1 MRKEIIYLI
10 MNIIGALA
18 LLGST
23 LFVIIMWSQ
32 IPDQIPTHY
41 NFAGEADDYG
51 GKGSLIFM
59 MVLAWFMFI
68 LITVLMR
75 FPNTWNMPVKVTAEN
90 KARLYSITR
99 AMLEVVKMLTSL
111 LFAVMLIN
119 AAIATPMPRFILI
132 ALIAAMLLSIIM
144 GIFMMYKN
152 R

>member
-10 MNIIGALA
+10 MNIIGVLA

-41 NFAGEADDYG
+41 NFAGEADGYG

-59 MVLAWFMFI
+59 MVLAWFMFV

-99 AMLEVVKMLTSL
+99 SMLEIVKMLATL

>member
-10 MNIIGALA
+10 MNIIGVLA

-59 MVLAWFMFI
+59 MVLAWFVFI

-75 FPNTWNMPVKVTAEN
+75 FPNTWNMPVKVTEEN
-90 KARLYSITR
+90 RSRLYAITR
-99 AMLEVVKMLTSL
+99 AMLEVLKIFTTI
-111 LFAVMLIN
+111 LFAVMFTTT
-119 AAIATPMPRFILI
+119 AAGVPLPQWIVIILI
-132 ALIAAMLLSIIM
+132 AGVLLTVAAGMFLM
-144 GIFMMYKN
+144 HKN
-152 R
+152 K

>member
-1 MRKEIIYLI
+1 MNRKVIYLI
-10 MNIIGALA
+10 MNIIGFLA

-41 NFAGEADDYG
+41 NFAGEADGYG

-59 MVLAWFMFI
+59 IVLAWFMFI

-75 FPNTWNMPVKVTAEN
+75 FPNTWNMPVKFTAEN
-90 KARLYSITR
+90 KTRLYSITK
-99 AMLEVVKMLTSL
+99 AMLEVIKMLASL
-111 LFAVMLIN
+111 LFAVILIN

-144 GIFMMYKN
+144 GIFLMFKN

>member
-10 MNIIGALA
+10 MNIIGVHA

-41 NFAGEADDYG
+41 NFAGEADGYG

-75 FPNTWNMPVKVTAEN
+75 FPNTWNMPVKVTADN

-99 AMLEVVKMLTSL
+99 AMLEVIKMLVSL

>member
-10 MNIIGALA
+10 MNIIGVLA

-41 NFAGEADDYG
+41 NFAGEADGYG

-59 MVLAWFMFI
+59 MVLAWFVFI

-90 KARLYSITR
+90 KARLYSITK
-99 AMLEVVKMLTSL
+99 AMLEVIKMLVSL

>member
-10 MNIIGALA
+10 MNIIGVLA

-41 NFAGEADDYG
+41 NFAGEADGYG

-99 AMLEVVKMLTSL
+99 AMLEVIKMLASL

-144 GIFMMYKN
+144 GIFIMYKN

>member
-10 MNIIGALA
+10 MNIIGVLA

-41 NFAGEADDYG
+41 NFAGEADGYG

-59 MVLAWFMFI
+59 MVLAWFVFI

-99 AMLEVVKMLTSL
+99 AMLEVIKMLVSL

-144 GIFMMYKN
+144 GIFMMYRN

>member
-10 MNIIGALA
+10 MNIIGVLA

-41 NFAGEADDYG
+41 NFTGEADGYG

-90 KARLYSITR
+90 KARLYSITK
-99 AMLEVVKMLTSL
+99 AMLEVIKMLVSL

>member
-1 MRKEIIYLI
+1 MNRKAVYLI
-10 MNIIGALA
+10 MNIIGVLA

-59 MVLAWFMFI
+59 MVLAWFIFV

-75 FPNTWNMPVKVTAEN
+75 FPNTWNMPVKVTADN

>member
-10 MNIIGALA
+10 MNIIGVLA

-41 NFAGEADDYG
+41 NFAGEADGYG

-68 LITVLMR
+68 LISVLMR

-99 AMLEVVKMLTSL
+99 AMLEVIKMLASL

>member
-10 MNIIGALA
+10 MNIIGVLA

-41 NFAGEADDYG
+41 NFAGEADGYG

-59 MVLAWFMFI
+59 MVLAWFIFI
-68 LITVLMR
+68 LISVLMR

-99 AMLEVVKMLTSL
+99 AMLEVIKMLASL

>member
-1 MRKEIIYLI
+1 MNRKVIYLI
-10 MNIIGALA
+10 MNIIGFLA

-23 LFVIIMWSQ
+23 VFLLVSWSH

-41 NFAGEADDYG
+41 NFAGVADGYG

-59 MVLAWFMFI
+59 MVLAWFTFI

-75 FPNTWNMPVKVTAEN
+75 FPNTWNMPVKVTADN

-119 AAIATPMPRFILI
+119 AVIATPMPRFILI

>member
-10 MNIIGALA
+10 MNIIGVLA

-41 NFAGEADDYG
+41 NFAGEADGYG

-59 MVLAWFMFI
+59 MVLAWFVFV

-99 AMLEVVKMLTSL
+99 AMLEVIKMLVSL

>member
-10 MNIIGALA
+10 MNIIGVLA

-23 LFVIIMWSQ
+23 LFVIIMWPQ

-90 KARLYSITR
+90 KARLYSITK
-99 AMLEVVKMLTSL
+99 AMLEVIKMLVSL

>member
-10 MNIIGALA
+10 MNIIGVLA

-41 NFAGEADDYG
+41 NFAGEADGYG
-51 GKGSLIFM
+51 GKGALIFM

-99 AMLEVVKMLTSL
+99 AMLEIVKMLTSL

>member
-68 LITVLMR
+68 LITILMR

-90 KARLYSITR
+90 KSRLYSITK
-99 AMLEVVKMLTSL
+99 AMLEVIKMLASL

-144 GIFMMYKN
+144 GIFMMYNN

>member
-10 MNIIGALA
+10 MNIIGVLA

-41 NFAGEADDYG
+41 NFAGEADGYG

-59 MVLAWFMFI
+59 MVLAWFVFI

-90 KARLYSITR
+90 KARLYSITK
-99 AMLEVVKMLTSL
+99 AMLEVIKMLVSL

-144 GIFMMYKN
+144 GVFLMFKN

>member
-1 MRKEIIYLI
+1 MRKEIIYFV

-32 IPDQIPTHY
+32 IPDQIPTHH
-41 NFAGEADDYG
+41 NFAGEADGYG

-99 AMLEVVKMLTSL
+99 AMLEVIKMLASL
-111 LFAVMLIN
+111 LFTVMLIN

>member
-10 MNIIGALA
+10 MNIIGVLA

-41 NFAGEADDYG
+41 NFAGEADGYG

-59 MVLAWFMFI
+59 MVLAWFVFI

-75 FPNTWNMPVKVTAEN
+75 FPNTWNMPVKVTADN

-144 GIFMMYKN
+144 GIFLMFKN

>member
-1 MRKEIIYLI
+1 MNRKVIYLI
-10 MNIIGALA
+10 MNIIGFLA

-41 NFAGEADDYG
+41 NFAGEADGYG
-51 GKGSLIFM
+51 GKGSLVFM

-68 LITVLMR
+68 LITILMR

-99 AMLEVVKMLTSL
+99 AMLEVIKMLASL

>member
-1 MRKEIIYLI
+1 MNRKVIYLI
-10 MNIIGALA
+10 MNIIGVLA

-41 NFAGEADDYG
+41 NFAGVADGYG

-99 AMLEVVKMLTSL
+99 AMLEVIKMLASL
-111 LFAVMLIN
+111 MFAVMLIN

-144 GIFMMYKN
+144 GILLMFKN

>member
-1 MRKEIIYLI
+1 MNRKAVYLI
-10 MNIIGALA
+10 MNIIGVLA

-41 NFAGEADDYG
+41 NFAGEADGYG

-68 LITVLMR
+68 LITVLMK
-75 FPNTWNMPVKVTAEN
+75 FSNTWNMPVKVTAEN

-99 AMLEVVKMLTSL
+99 AMLEVIKMLASL

-144 GIFMMYKN
+144 GIFLMYKN

>member
-10 MNIIGALA
+10 MNIIGVLA

-41 NFAGEADDYG
+41 NFAGEADGYG

-59 MVLAWFMFI
+59 MVLAWFIFI
-68 LITVLMR
+68 LISVLMR

-99 AMLEVVKMLTSL
+99 AMLEVIKMLASL

-144 GIFMMYKN
+144 GIFTMYKN

>member
-1 MRKEIIYLI
+1 MNRKVIYLI
-10 MNIIGALA
+10 MNIIGFLA

-23 LFVIIMWSQ
+23 VFILVSWSH

-41 NFAGEADDYG
+41 NFAGEADGYG

-59 MVLAWFMFI
+59 MVLAWFMFV

-99 AMLEVVKMLTSL
+99 AMLEVIKMLTSL

-119 AAIATPMPRFILI
+119 AAIAPPMPRFILI

>member
-1 MRKEIIYLI
+1 MNRKAVYLI
-10 MNIIGALA
+10 MNIIGARA

-75 FPNTWNMPVKVTAEN
+75 FPNTWNMPVKVTADN

-99 AMLEVVKMLTSL
+99 AMLEVIKMLASL

>member
-41 NFAGEADDYG
+41 NFAGEADGYG

-68 LITVLMR
+68 LITILMR

-90 KARLYSITR
+90 KSRLYSITK
-99 AMLEVVKMLTSL
+99 AMLEVIKMLASL

>member
-10 MNIIGALA
+10 MNIIGVLA

-41 NFAGEADDYG
+41 NFAGEADGYG

-59 MVLAWFMFI
+59 MVLAWFVFI

-90 KARLYSITR
+90 KARLYIITR

-144 GIFMMYKN
+144 GIFLMFKN

>member
-1 MRKEIIYLI
+1 MNRKVIYLI
-10 MNIIGALA
+10 MNIIGFLA

-23 LFVIIMWSQ
+23 VFLLVSWSQ

-41 NFAGEADDYG
+41 NFAGEADGYG

-59 MVLAWFMFI
+59 MVLAWFVFV

-99 AMLEVVKMLTSL
+99 AMLEVIKMLASL
-111 LFAVMLIN
+111 LFAVILIN

>member
-1 MRKEIIYLI
+1 MNRKVIYLI
-10 MNIIGALA
+10 MNIIGFLA

-23 LFVIIMWSQ
+23 VFILVSWSH

-41 NFAGEADDYG
+41 NFAGEADGYG

-59 MVLAWFMFI
+59 MVLAWFMFV

-99 AMLEVVKMLTSL
+99 AMLEVIKMLTSL

>member
-1 MRKEIIYLI
+1 MRREIIYLI
-10 MNIIGALA
+10 MNIIGVLA

-41 NFAGEADDYG
+41 NFAGEADGYG
-51 GKGSLIFM
+51 GKGSLIFI

-90 KARLYSITR
+90 KARLYSITK
-99 AMLEVVKMLTSL
+99 AMLEVIKMLVSL

-144 GIFMMYKN
+144 GIFIMYKN

>member
-1 MRKEIIYLI
+1 MNRKVIYLI
-10 MNIIGALA
+10 MNIIGFLA

-23 LFVIIMWSQ
+23 VFLLVSWSH

-41 NFAGEADDYG
+41 NFAGVADGYG

-59 MVLAWFMFI
+59 MVLAWFTFI

-75 FPNTWNMPVKVTAEN
+75 FPNTWNMPVKVTADN

>member
-1 MRKEIIYLI
+1 MNRKVIYLI
-10 MNIIGALA
+10 MNIIGFLA

-41 NFAGEADDYG
+41 NFAGEADGYG

-90 KARLYSITR
+90 KARLYSITK
-99 AMLEVVKMLTSL
+99 AMLEVIKMLVSL
-111 LFAVMLIN
+111 
-119 AAIATPMPRFILI
+119 
-132 ALIAAMLLSIIM
+132 
-144 GIFMMYKN
+144 
-152 R
+152 

>member
-10 MNIIGALA
+10 MNIIGVLA

-41 NFAGEADDYG
+41 NFAGEADGYG

-59 MVLAWFMFI
+59 MMLAWFMFI
-68 LITVLMR
+68 LITILMR

-111 LFAVMLIN
+111 LFAVMLVN

>member
-1 MRKEIIYLI
+1 MNRKVIYLI
-10 MNIIGALA
+10 MNIIGFLA

-23 LFVIIMWSQ
+23 VFLLVSWSH

-41 NFAGEADDYG
+41 NFAGVADGYG

-59 MVLAWFMFI
+59 MVLAWFTFI

-75 FPNTWNMPVKVTAEN
+75 FPNTWNMPVKVTADN

-144 GIFMMYKN
+144 GIFIMYKN

>member
-1 MRKEIIYLI
+1 MNRKAVYLI
-10 MNIIGALA
+10 MNIIGVLA

-41 NFAGEADDYG
+41 NFAGEADGYG

-68 LITVLMR
+68 LISVLMR

-144 GIFMMYKN
+144 GIFLMYKN

>member
-1 MRKEIIYLI
+1 MNRKAVYLI
-10 MNIIGALA
+10 MNIIGVLA

-41 NFAGEADDYG
+41 NFAGEADGYG

-59 MVLAWFMFI
+59 MVLAWVMFV

-90 KARLYSITR
+90 KARLCSITR
-99 AMLEVVKMLTSL
+99 AMLEVIKMLASL

>member
-1 MRKEIIYLI
+1 MNRKVIYLI
-10 MNIIGALA
+10 MNIIGFLA

-23 LFVIIMWSQ
+23 VFLLVSWAH

-41 NFAGEADDYG
+41 NFAGVADGYG

-59 MVLAWFMFI
+59 MVLAWFVFI

-90 KARLYSITR
+90 KARLYSITK
-99 AMLEVVKMLTSL
+99 AMLEVIKMLVSL

-144 GIFMMYKN
+144 GIFLMFKN
-152 R
+152 K